1 MNFNESQKR
10 AIAVCDGPAMVLA
23 GAGSGKTTVITHRIR
38 SLIEQHHV
46 DPSAIL
52 VITFTKAAAT
62 EMKERFLQL
71 IGQEKTKVTFGTFH
85 AIFFMILKI
94 AYHFDADNIIR
105 ENVKYNLM
113 RELVHRYHLDARDEN
128 ELCANLISEIS
139 LVKNTRIDIRYF
151 YSKSCGESVFRDI
164 FRDYH
169 QYLQNNRLIDFDDM
183 LTYTYD
189 LFEQRKDILAL
200 WQQKYQYILIDE
212 FQDINQIQF
221 DIIKMMAQPQNNLFV
236 VGDDDQSIYRF
247 RGSKPEIMLR
257 FPETYPDTVQILL
270 DTNYR
275 CDKQITDRA
284 MKLIS
289 HNKVRFDKAVHSSR
303 PAHPDA
309 FRIHYFDSQEKQ
321 NQSITDWMREA
332 MEKNESLDDYA
343 ILFRTNTG
351 PRLLM
356 EQFLNHN
363 IEFRVRDQIPN
374 LYDHWAV
381 KDIRTYIRMA
391 AGSRERAD
399 FYQVMN
405 KPLRYL
411 SRDSL
416 RESQVAFDVWEAYY
430 RDKPWMQERI
440 YKLRQDLNLIAKM
453 NPYAAINYIRK
464 GIGYD
469 EYLIEFAQEHDITK
483 EELLAVLD
491 EFQSVAK
498 GYQTFEQLNNHI
510 VAAQEALYEMNRG
523 SKKVNAVTFSTLHSA
538 KGLEFKHVILIDVN
552 EGVMPYKK
560 ALLDEE
566 IEEERRLFYVGMTRA
581 MDSLHICS
589 VKSTH
594 SDLVKSPSCFGIGNC
609 SRRII
614 VLLNYILQS
623 QNSR

>member
-23 GAGSGKTTVITHRIR
+23 GAGSGKTTVITHRIC

-594 SDLVKSPSCFGIGNC
+594 SDLMV
-609 SRRII
+609 SRFVEEII
-614 VLLNYILQS
+614 HP
-623 QNSR
+623 

>member
-594 SDLVKSPSCFGIGNC
+594 SDLMV
-609 SRRII
+609 SRFVEEII
-614 VLLNYILQS
+614 HP
-623 QNSR
+623 

>member
-270 DTNYR
+270 DINYR

-594 SDLVKSPSCFGIGNC
+594 SDLMV
-609 SRRII
+609 SRFVEEII
-614 VLLNYILQS
+614 HP
-623 QNSR
+623 

>member
-416 RESQVAFDVWEAYY
+416 RESHY

-594 SDLVKSPSCFGIGNC
+594 SDLMV
-609 SRRII
+609 SRFVEEII
-614 VLLNYILQS
+614 HP
-623 QNSR
+623 

>member
-430 RDKPWMQERI
+430 RDKPWIQERI

-594 SDLVKSPSCFGIGNC
+594 SDLMV
-609 SRRII
+609 SRFVEEII
-614 VLLNYILQS
+614 HP
-623 QNSR
+623 

>member
-416 RESQVAFDVWEAYY
+416 RESQVTFDVWEAYY

-594 SDLVKSPSCFGIGNC
+594 SDLMV
-609 SRRII
+609 SRFVEEII
-614 VLLNYILQS
+614 HP
-623 QNSR
+623 

>member
-139 LVKNTRIDIRYF
+139 LVKNTRIDIRYY
-151 YSKSCGESVFRDI
+151 YSKACGESVFRDI

-183 LTYTYD
+183 LIYTYD

-303 PAHPDA
+303 PAYPDA

-510 VAAQEALYEMNRG
+510 VSAQEALYEMNRG

-594 SDLVKSPSCFGIGNC
+594 SDLMV
-609 SRRII
+609 SRFVEEII
-614 VLLNYILQS
+614 HP
-623 QNSR
+623 